1 MDHDGS
7 TVVGSRTGCVKTVPS
22 GATDAGPN
30 PATDVGDGEVITPD
44 GPSGRV
50 VSVTVEKRV
59 DGPGSTDH
67 AAEAW
72 ELKERIRRNE
82 GVLKQRKRFFMD
94 AYRRATT
101 HLLYL
106 DDELVGFATA
116 RRDGYILFLAVAPE
130 RRGEGFGRRLVAEVA
145 EEHRTVTCHARATN
159 ERALDF
165 YESVGF
171 EIKRRIDNYYED
183 NGDAYYLRLGPDERL
198 RDRLSELIRR

>member
-1 MDHDGS
+1 M
-7 TVVGSRTGCVKTVPS
+7 V
-22 GATDAGPN
+22 A
-30 PATDVGDGEVITPD
+30 DGEVILD
-44 GPSGRV
+44 AHARVAV

-59 DGPGSTDH
+59 DGPGETDY
-67 AAEAW
+67 ADEAW
-72 ELKERIRRNE
+72 ELKERIRRSE

-106 DDELVGFATA
+106 DEDLAGFATV

-130 RRGEGFGRRLVAEVA
+130 RRGEGLGRRLVAEVA
-145 EEHRTVTCHARATN
+145 EDHRTVTCHARATN

-165 YESVGF
+165 YESIGF
-171 EIKRRIDNYYED
+171 EIKRRIESYYED
-183 NGDAYYLRLGPDERL
+183 DGDAYFLRLGPDERL

>member
-1 MDHDGS
+1 MM
-7 TVVGSRTGCVKTVPS
+7 
-22 GATDAGPN
+22 
-30 PATDVGDGEVITPD
+30 VGDREVILS
-44 GPSGRV
+44 GPARTAV

-59 DGPGSTDH
+59 DGPGATEYAD
-67 AAEAW
+67 EAW
-72 ELKERIRRNE
+72 ELKERIRRRE

-106 DDELVGFATA
+106 DTDLVGFATV

-145 EEHRTVTCHARATN
+145 EDHRTVTCHARATN
-159 ERALDF
+159 DPALSF
-165 YESVGF
+165 YESIGF
-171 EIKRRIDNYYED
+171 EIKRRIESYYED
-183 NGDAYYLRLGPDERL
+183 DGDAYYLRLGPDERL

>member
-1 MDHDGS
+1 M
-7 TVVGSRTGCVKTVPS
+7 
-22 GATDAGPN
+22 
-30 PATDVGDGEVITPD
+30 
-44 GPSGRV
+44 
-50 VSVTVEKRV
+50 SVTVEKRV

-72 ELKERIRRNE
+72 QLKERIRRRE

-106 DDELVGFATA
+106 DDDLVGFVTV

-145 EEHRTVTCHARATN
+145 EEHRTVTCHARTTN
-159 ERALDF
+159 EGALDF

-171 EIKRRIDNYYED
+171 EIQRRIERYYED
-183 NGDAYYLRLGPDERL
+183 DGDAYYLRLGPDERL
-198 RDRLSELIRR
+198 RDRLSELIGR

>member
-1 MDHDGS
+1 L
-7 TVVGSRTGCVKTVPS
+7 VPEK
-22 GATDAGPN
+22 
-30 PATDVGDGEVITPD
+30 PATMDADGEVILH
-44 GPSGRV
+44 GRARTAV

-59 DGPGSTDH
+59 DGPGATDH
-67 AAEAW
+67 ADEAW
-72 ELKERIRRNE
+72 QLKERIRREE

-106 DDELVGFATA
+106 DDDLVGFATV
-116 RRDGYILFLAVAPE
+116 RRDGYILFLAVSAD

-171 EIKRRIDNYYED
+171 EIKRRIDGYYED